1 MQPDYVW
8 RGEIPVS
15 NPTTPAADRRA
26 VVLVVTADDD
36 LRAAAARALECEGHV
51 VITAAHAG
59 HAVLACLK
67 AGHVDVLAA
76 ELSMDDVSGPAL
88 AARLRRFC
96 PAMSTVYFGNA
107 GTAECDGVVV
117 RPFTR
122 NDLLAAVALATAGAT
137 VSASG
142 TSRRPSAR

>member
-1 MQPDYVW
+1 MQPEYVW
-8 RGEIPVS
+8 RGEIPVA
-15 NPTTPAADRRA
+15 NPTLPAKARPRVILVVSADEDLRA
-26 VVLVVTADDD
+26 SAQRALERDGHEVVTASH
-36 LRAAAARALECEGHV
+36 G
-51 VITAAHAG
+51 G

-88 AARLRRFC
+88 AARLRRLC
-96 PAMSTVYFGNA
+96 PEMAAVYFGNA
-107 GTAECDGVVV
+107 GTADCEGILV

-122 NDLLAAVALATAGAT
+122 DDLVAAVAAASATA

-142 TSRRPSAR
+142 T